1 MKVLSLFDGISCGM
15 LALKRTNINVDEYVA
30 YEIDE
35 SAIKISETNF
45 PSIIHKGN
53 VYDAKYYEG
62 EYDLLIGGSPC
73 TYWSIARGKDR
84 ETTSSGLG
92 FDLFMQYYRALKEV
106 KPRYFL
112 YENNYSMS
120 TNIRNEITKYLGVE
134 PIMIDSA
141 KVSGQSIR
149 RLYWTNISGVT
160 QPIDKNIIFKDVLT
174 TINWK
179 PVSNW
184 VYTYW
189 GNKQKIEKLKTIN
202 ALKSPTLTTS
212 ATHSLEY
219 ITNEERTHYF
229 VIDRHDREALQTM
242 PRGYCDCVSTTAA
255 NRAIGNGWTIDVI
268 SHILS
273 FIKEY

>member
-15 LALKRTNINVDEYVA
+15 LALQRANINVDEYVA

-35 SAIKISETNF
+35 SSIKISKNNF
-45 PSIIHKGN
+45 PNIIHKGN

-73 TYWSIARGKDR
+73 TYWSIARCKDR

-141 KVSGQSIR
+141 KVSGQSRR
-149 RLYWTNISGVT
+149 RLYWTNIPGVT

-189 GNKQKIEKLKTIN
+189 GTKQKIEMLKTIN

-219 ITNEERTHYF
+219 IANEERTHYF
-229 VIDRHDREALQTM
+229 IIDRHDREALQTI
-242 PRGYCDCVSTTAA
+242 PRGYCDCVSTTVA
-255 NRAIGNGWTIDVI
+255 NKAIGNGWTIDVI
-268 SHILS
+268 AHILS
-273 FIKEY
+273 FIKD